1 LSKATACLPSVVA
14 DTIMRTVELGV
25 TITDAAVDEKT
36 TAIFCAPVA
45 RDPRCPDCGQDGRY
59 RDTVTRPLTDLPVAG
74 YPLVLQVAVPRYR
87 CTTPACGRAVF
98 NQDLGELAAPR
109 SSTTRRCARYVL
121 RRLMIDRTTISAI
134 AAELGVS
141 WHTVSS
147 IAMRATA
154 DLVAAAGPDRLSG
167 VRVIGVDE
175 HRWAPRRLGAAGF
188 VTLIIDLTPV
198 HDQTGPARLL
208 DLVEGRSATALAS
221 WLAAQPADFA
231 QAVEVIAMDG
241 FAGYKIA
248 ATEIIPD
255 AVAVMD
261 PFHVVALAGAKLD
274 LIRQRIQQ
282 QTLHRRGH
290 TGDPLY
296 GIRRIARTRIQLLST
311 RQYARLNEVLD
322 GDEHLVVKVAWLIYQ
337 KIIAAYADPN
347 RRRGKKAMTTLIES
361 IRRGVP
367 TGLEEIAQLGRTLWR
382 RRDDILAFFDHH
394 ASNGPT
400 EAINGRLEALRR
412 NALGFRNLTNYRW
425 RSLLH
430 SGALHQIVNAL

>member
-1 LSKATACLPSVVA
+1 
-14 DTIMRTVELGV
+14 MRTIELGV
-25 TITDAAVDEKT
+25 TITDAAVDEKQT
-36 TAIFCAPVA
+36 TIFCTPVA
-45 RDPRCPDCGQDGRY
+45 RDPRCPDCGGEGRY

-74 YPLVLQVAVPRYR
+74 YPLILRVAVPRYR
-87 CTTPACGRAVF
+87 CLTAQCGRAVF
-98 NQDLGELAAPR
+98 NQDLGKLAAPR

-154 DLVAAAGPDRLSG
+154 ALIAAAGPHRLTG

-175 HRWAPRRLGAAGF
+175 HRWAPRRRGADGF

-198 HDQTGPARLL
+198 HDHSGPARLL
-208 DLVEGRSATALAS
+208 DMVPGRSAAALAT
-221 WLAAQPADFA
+221 WLSNQPPAFRE
-231 QAVEVIAMDG
+231 QVEVVAMDG
-241 FAGYKIA
+241 FGGYKTA
-248 ATEIIPD
+248 AVEVLPEATT
-255 AVAVMD
+255 VMD

-282 QTLHRRGH
+282 QTRGH
-290 TGDPLY
+290 RGRTGDPLY
-296 GIRRIARTRIQLLST
+296 GVRRTLRTRLPLLSS
-311 RQYARLNEVLD
+311 RQRSRLEAVFAD
-322 GDEHLVVKVAWLIYQ
+322 DDHLAVQVSWGVYQ
-337 KIIAAYADPN
+337 RIIAAYGHPD
-347 RRRGKKAMTTLIES
+347 RRRGKTMMTAIIDSL
-361 IRRGVP
+361 RRGVP
-367 TGLEEIAQLGRTLWR
+367 TALEELAQLGRTLHR
-382 RRDDILAFFDHH
+382 RRADVLAFFDHL

-412 NALGFRNLTNYRW
+412 NALGFRNLTHYRW

-430 SGALHQIVNAL
+430 SGALHTLVNAL

>member
-1 LSKATACLPSVVA
+1 
-14 DTIMRTVELGV
+14 MRTIELGV
-25 TITDAAVDEKT
+25 TITDAAVDEKAT
-36 TAIFCAPVA
+36 TIFCAPVA
-45 RDPRCPDCGQDGRY
+45 RDPRCPDCGQGGRY

-87 CTTPACGRAVF
+87 CTTAECGRAVF
-98 NQDLGELAAPR
+98 NQDLGKLAAPR
-109 SSTTRRCARYVL
+109 ASTTRRCARYVL

-147 IAMRATA
+147 IAMRAVA
-154 DLVAAAGPDRLSG
+154 DLVAAAGPDRLAG
-167 VRVIGVDE
+167 VRMIGVDE
-175 HRWAPRRLGAAGF
+175 HRWAPRRIGPAGF

-198 HDQTGPARLL
+198 HDQSGPARLL
-208 DLVEGRSATALAS
+208 DMVEGRSATALAS
-221 WLAAQPADFA
+221 WLAAQPAGFA
-231 QAVEVIAMDG
+231 QAVQVIAMDG
-241 FAGYKIA
+241 FAGYKTA
-248 ATEIIPD
+248 ATTVVPD
-255 AVAVMD
+255 AVTVMD
-261 PFHVVALAGAKLD
+261 PFHVVALVGAKLD

-282 QTLHRRGH
+282 QTLGRRGH

-296 GIRRIARTRIQLLST
+296 GIRRIARTRLHLLSA
-311 RQYARLNEVLD
+311 RQYARLTGVLD
-322 GDEHLVVKVAWLIYQ
+322 AEEHLAVKVAYVIYQ

-347 RRRGKKAMTTLIES
+347 RRRGKHAMTRLIDS

-367 TGLEEIAQLGRTLWR
+367 GGLEEIAQLGRTLWR
-382 RRDDILAFFDHH
+382 RRHDILAFFDHH

-412 NALGFRNLTNYRW
+412 NALGFRNLTHYRI

-430 SGALHQIVNAL
+430 SGALHTLVNAL